1 MYFSAAKFSSTL
13 TTEESIQKGYTKG
26 KSKLSSH
33 FTENYCDQFT
43 CFRSI
48 CPQCGKTFTKLKDHM
63 KAVHNIADIDMTS
76 LKTINTLNVDKK
88 ILIDIV

>member
-13 TTEESIQKGYTKG
+13 TTEESIQKGYMKG
-26 KSKLSSH
+26 KSKFPSH
-33 FTENYCDQFT
+33 FTETSIYFPY
-43 CFRSI
+43 FRSI

-76 LKTINTLNVDKK
+76 LKTINPLNVDNKN
-88 ILIDIV
+88 